1 MRCDMLV
8 LLSTSSMVKSDMDA
22 IERGFVDVFQKAGG
36 IFQYFNVIQEN
47 KQAIKTSSDVQIIN
61 KLLRKV
67 VGNDKYANL
76 RTINERFLS
85 EDLNAIEVGRQKAG
99 LPADFNRLFARS
111 HLNENRLKGIRF
123 GMEQRARLYSGNK
136 TELLNTDKKPNVFYT
151 GFLD

>member
-1 MRCDMLV
+1 MLV

-22 IERGFVDVFQKAGG
+22 IEKGFVDVFQKAGG

-47 KQAIKTSSDVQIIN
+47 KQAIKNSSDVQIIN